1 MRITRLSAASGFT
14 PPGHFDMKAF
24 VLQASG
30 QGGHLTLVRSVF
42 LPGGRAEYSVSSQD
56 SQTETIYYMLD
67 GELTFTTDTSRRQH
81 SLSARRW
88 YLCVQSNKSAGYRA
102 HSPRNRMNRRQ
113 PLMRSLVGIVPLVIP
128 RGSSPYPER
137 PGLPVLAF
145 PARFPIL
152 FIAETQAL
160 LFPQPNYN
168 DIILSFKGAWIKQYG
183 TDIRQTSLARAAGR
197 Y

>member
-1 MRITRLSAASGFT
+1 
-14 PPGHFDMKAF
+14 
-24 VLQASG
+24 
-30 QGGHLTLVRSVF
+30 
-42 LPGGRAEYSVSSQD
+42 
-56 SQTETIYYMLD
+56 
-67 GELTFTTDTSRRQH
+67 
-81 SLSARRW
+81 
-88 YLCVQSNKSAGYRA
+88 
-102 HSPRNRMNRRQ
+102 MNRRQ